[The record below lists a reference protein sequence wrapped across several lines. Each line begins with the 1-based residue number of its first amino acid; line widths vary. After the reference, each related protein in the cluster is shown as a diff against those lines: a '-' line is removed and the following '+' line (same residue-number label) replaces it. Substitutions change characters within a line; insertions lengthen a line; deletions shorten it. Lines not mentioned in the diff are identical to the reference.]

1 MGLIYK
7 QRVTT
12 SFGSVG
18 AVTKKNA
25 YISQLYDAKST
36 SSITGHLERIHEI
49 TNKDS
54 SASSQIHLPT
64 QVGLIQRGL
73 LPPPFNDLEYKKSL
87 VDTVISCDLSFA
99 LVEDARFR
107 QLLLSG
113 GSEIEVILPASHNTI
128 KDWILDSFLSRKIQ
142 IKHKVS
148 LARSKINISLDGW
161 RAPNRDDYIAV
172 CAHFIDEEYE
182 LVHCFLG
189 FRSANG
195 AMSGQATGEI
205 TAKVINDFEIGQNLG
220 AFMMDNARDNDTAL
234 KELSTRFD
242 IDTNFSRLRCL
253 GNIIN
258 LVVRVRSREKI
269 SRYTG
274 FLWMG
279 EFDGIQPKL

>member
-1 MGLIYK
+1 MHGFGN
-7 QRVTT
+7 
-12 SFGSVG
+12 SF
-18 AVTKKNA
+18 
-25 YISQLYDAKST
+25 
-36 SSITGHLERIHEI
+36 
-49 TNKDS
+49 
-54 SASSQIHLPT
+54 
-64 QVGLIQRGL
+64 
-73 LPPPFNDLEYKKSL
+73 
-87 VDTVISCDLSFA
+87 
-99 LVEDARFR
+99 
-107 QLLLSG
+107 SG

-182 LVHCFLG
+182 LVHCLLG
-189 FRSANG
+189 FRSTNG
-195 AMSGQATGEI
+195 AKSGQATGEI